1 MLRFGYILIVWL
13 ALVVVAPVALGGDP
27 EEPPKHIDAR
37 AEFIRLI
44 KDVKD
49 GRKYV
54 GLLVKIQG
62 SREHLQLLIPLRKD
76 RDGEWVQDKQKVA
89 AARRLRRQQEINI
102 TYYVHDNRIWVH
114 EFSPSGG

>member
-13 ALVVVAPVALGGDP
+13 AFAVAVPVPLGGDQ

-89 AARRLRRQQEINI
+89 EARRLRRQQEINI